1 MKKIIILI
9 AILVVIIVAAVV
21 LSLGVKK
28 DYSVDEIISL
38 IEPKITENM
47 SLKSE
52 TNVANDYDN
61 LSNERTEIYLKSDKM
76 NLKYYMAV
84 ENQEGINNLFQEI
97 FLDFENKTQTNVL
110 HYLKEISNMEANET
124 FKNLITEE
132 INSYR
137 EVLNLSQDTY
147 QYCGKEDGI
156 IKVSINVYDAFQD
169 ETKQYFYINEKEK
182 TIEKV
187 EIYKIEEGNENLYS
201 TTTLSYS
208 YDNVKDEDV
217 NLDLTNYADYTVREQ
232 EF

>member
-1 MKKIIILI
+1 
-9 AILVVIIVAAVV
+9 
-21 LSLGVKK
+21 
-28 DYSVDEIISL
+28 
-38 IEPKITENM
+38 M